1 MRTCTALLCLLS
13 IVFCLGSA
21 FAAEVDDNL
30 KQLELIRSRIQQA
43 ETSLDKKQKSEVKI
57 SRELALLQRTVKQID
72 TAISDLSRQQRSLQQ
87 DIGKQEAAIRQGE
100 RSISSVGQRLR
111 HRLVALY
118 KEGDAGILKI
128 IFSSESPTEMI
139 QQYQYLTRIMEHD
152 QQLLADYRT
161 VVEEQQSRLAVLRDL
176 EKQKTGL
183 LERQQGER
191 KNASS
196 AQDLKARLLKQ
207 ARSQQ
212 QQLKSEIAQLN
223 EDAQQLKKL
232 IADLKSKQ
240 QEPVLPG
247 AVDFAKLKGKLEWPL
262 VGRVLIGFGTQR
274 DDTLGTLYESNGI
287 EIATKSGQQIRSVAA
302 GKVVFADY
310 FKNYGNLLIVS
321 HPGGFHTLYAQTD
334 RIQKKVGEPVSAG
347 DILGYSGY
355 SGRESIYFEIRAAG
369 APVNPLSWLKK
380 L

>member
-1 MRTCTALLCLLS
+1 MRICTALLCLLIMACCS
-13 IVFCLGSA
+13 RAA
-21 FAAEVDDNL
+21 FATEVEDNL
-30 KQLELIRSRIQQA
+30 KQLELIRSRILQA
-43 ETSLDKKQKSEVKI
+43 ENSLNNKQKSEVRI

-72 TAISDLSRQQRSLQQ
+72 AAISDLSRQQRTLQQ
-87 DIGKQEAAIRQGE
+87 DIARQESAIKQGE
-100 RSISSVGQRLR
+100 RSISSVAQRLR
-111 HRLVALY
+111 RRLVALY
-118 KEGDAGILKI
+118 KEGDAGVLKI

-152 QQLLADYRT
+152 QQLIAEYRS
-161 VVEEQQSRLAVLRDL
+161 VVEEQQGRLAVLRDL
-176 EKQKTGL
+176 EQQKASL

-191 KNASS
+191 KNAKS

-207 ARSQQ
+207 ARLQQ
-212 QQLKSEIAQLN
+212 KQLKSEIAELN
-223 EDAQQLKKL
+223 EDAEQLKIL
-232 IADLKSKQ
+232 ITELKNKQ

-247 AVDFAKLKGKLEWPL
+247 SVAFAKLKGKLEWPL

-274 DDTLGTLYESNGI
+274 DASLGTLYESNGI
-287 EIATKSGQQIRSVAA
+287 EIATRTGQQIRSVAA

-310 FKNYGNLLIVS
+310 FKNYGNLMIVS

-334 RIQKKVGEPVSAG
+334 RIQKKVGERVSAG

-355 SGRESIYFEIRAAG
+355 SGRESIYFEIRADG
-369 APVNPLSWLKK
+369 APVNPLAWLKK